1 MNNAMDW
8 LAKNIPEQTKTSVV
22 HGDFRVDNL
31 IYDENDPSKVLA
43 VLDWE
48 LSTLGD
54 PISDTAYGCMAHYMP
69 HQVAMLKGL
78 KGLDLKSLGIPTD
91 HEYMLEYCKNTGID
105 PIKTWNFYLSFG
117 FFRIAAILQGVY
129 KRSLQSKSLASVLC
143 YF

>member
-1 MNNAMDW
+1 MNKAMDW

-54 PISDTAYGCMAHYMP
+54 PLSDTAYGCMAHYMP
-69 HQVAMLKGL
+69 HQVEMLKGL

-91 HEYMLEYCKNTGID
+91 HEYMIEYCKNTCYWITITIKQNNIK
-105 PIKTWNFYLSFG
+105 IKTSHFLFLTLVSYPNLN
-117 FFRIAAILQGVY
+117 
-129 KRSLQSKSLASVLC
+129 
-143 YF
+143 